1 MFRLTKSSSGYPK
14 NHEVLYSVVAR
25 IWHPRWLT
33 IFAGDPYHVP
43 NLIYIYYTTV
53 IILGA
58 NMGSHMRATT
68 L

>member
-1 MFRLTKSSSGYPK
+1 MYRLIKSSSGQAK

-25 IWHPRWLT
+25 MWDPRWLT

-43 NLIYIYYTTV
+43 NLIYIYYTIV

-58 NMGSHMRATT
+58 SMVSQMRATT